1 MAGGKLSF
9 KIAVALATDGFDRGK
24 RAVQAGFRSMR
35 MSFMAFTAAIGAG
48 GIGLTNF
55 ISKLVE
61 VARESNSVQTALKNV
76 SGSSRQYGENQK
88 FLIDLSKKYGVN
100 INDLTGA
107 YAKFTAAANVANM
120 PLEDQRK
127 IFESVSRATVAF
139 GMNAQDANGVFL
151 ALSQMMSKGKVS
163 SEELRLQM
171 GERLPIAIQA
181 MAKAAGVSVGELEDL
196 MKKGKLLS
204 SDVLPKFAQ
213 ALDEMIPTVDTD
225 NINTSL
231 NRLQNKIT
239 EISEKLDISGKYK
252 TVVDAATSILD
263 AGLKRLDSFTSVL
276 WGGIVSGSLA
286 VINKIRKNWAAYYDA
301 RVQGAERVEQQALR
315 ATERRAAAEQAVR
328 DQELALAAAQEDQ
341 KVALTNGTTQQ
352 QEAAARRVGQVKA
365 SLNKKMLALERARA
379 AEETALAKKT
389 ALGMEAQALKGAR
402 GVTRALNIV
411 KLQFVRAMAAI
422 KAALVSL
429 GWTALLVALGS
440 AVAYVHNLYTEA
452 KRLKNLVSDFN
463 KEMNAARNTE
473 EVSNLK
479 KYQEI
484 ANNESLSYEARQ
496 EALNEINKILGKNYQ
511 FEKDSLKLSK
521 ETNGTIKKRIELLAL
536 EAQLAAAQAKRKEA
550 IEAKEEY
557 ISKHPYAEIKDLE
570 GLSRGSKTDAALYN
584 VGAKAYNEDIDKTIA
599 EKYDPAIKL
608 ADRTI
613 EDILQKTARIKSL
626 LPEEPEVETKTVVT
640 SADQTTQQ
648 SELQKQQKQYSQA
661 LAALNLDLE
670 RGWKTQSE
678 YNKAVDDLTR
688 NALRTALTSGDN
700 EVLGSDY
707 LKQLEAAAKTPLYDA
722 RNEEIERIERQYAEE
737 MGTLNRQLNNGAIS
751 QAEYTQILDRLN
763 AELIKKLG
771 GLLTEDE
778 AQANLTYAMAQ
789 SSADLQRPG
798 APQLEQRD
806 TTFDYRKE
814 PLEILQEEYDV
825 ARNNA
830 EKLQAAFADGA
841 TELEEALAEAMAKAD
856 DLGGKLKIATIKK
869 DVKDLRKV
877 FNEALFDTLKRGV
890 GNIDNVVSAFRNMNE
905 TLRDTDASGWEKIMS
920 IWDGLTEVVGTFMSV
935 IQMINDMRELTDKL
949 RKAKEMEGQVEEANT
964 AAEISGALAGAA
976 AETTASGIKAA
987 ANAKEVAGNTAAAA
1001 SGAAKSVAGIPVV
1014 GVAMAVAAVAAIM
1027 ALMASLPK
1035 FANGGIVTGGPAV
1048 GDKILGRLNA
1058 GEMILN
1064 KPQQGSLYN
1073 LINGGG
1079 AARNV
1084 SVSGR
1089 FEIEGRK
1096 LVALVDKENAFKKRT
1111 R

>member
-9 KIAVALATDGFDRGK
+9 KIAVSLATDGFDRGK

-35 MSFMAFTAAIGAG
+35 MSFMAFAAAIGAG

-55 ISKLVE
+55 ISKLVD

-76 SGSSRQYGENQK
+76 SGSLRQYGENQK

-151 ALSQMMSKGKVS
+151 ALSQMMSKGKIS

-301 RVQGAERVEQQALR
+301 RIHGAERVEQQALR

-328 DQELALAAAQEDQ
+328 DQELALVEAQEAQ
-341 KVALTNGTTQQ
+341 KEALTKGTAQQ
-352 QEAAARRVGQVKA
+352 QEAAARRVGQAKA
-365 SLNKKMLALERARA
+365 ALNKKMLALERARA

-411 KLQFVRAMAAI
+411 KLQFVRAMVAI

-463 KEMNAARNTE
+463 KEMNAARNTD

-496 EALNEINKILGKNYQ
+496 EALNEINKIIGKNYK
-511 FEKDSLKLSK
+511 FEKDSLKLSE

-557 ISKHPYAEIKDLE
+557 ISKHPYREIKDIS
-570 GLSRGSKTDAALYN
+570 GLRGQNRYLAS
-584 VGAKAYNEDIDKTIA
+584 GENERNAEKNAEIDKTIA

-613 EDILQKTARIKSL
+613 EDVLQKTARIKSL
-626 LPEEPEVETKTVVT
+626 LPEEPKVETEPVVT
-640 SADQTTQQ
+640 TDPKQ
-648 SELQKQQKQYSQA
+648 SEELQKQQKQYSQA

-751 QAEYTQILDRLN
+751 QAEYTQVLDRLS

-789 SSADLQRPG
+789 ASADLQRPG

-841 TELEEALAEAMAKAD
+841 TELEEALAEAMVKAG
-856 DLGGKLKIATIKK
+856 DLGEKLKIATIKK
-869 DVKDLRKV
+869 DVKDLKKE
-877 FNEALFDTLKRGV
+877 FNDNLFSTIKGGV
-890 GNIDNVVSAFRNMNE
+890 SNVNNVVSAFRNLNE
-905 TLRDTDASGWEKIMS
+905 TLRDTDASGWEKIMA
-920 IWDGLTEVVGTFMSV
+920 IWDGMAEVATSFMSV

-949 RKAKEMEGQVEEANT
+949 RKAKEAEGLVEKTNT
-964 AAEISGALAGAA
+964 AEEISGALAGAA

-1001 SGAAKSVAGIPVV
+1001 SGAAKSVAGIPIV
-1014 GVAMAVAAVAAIM
+1014 GVAMAVAAVSAIM

-1035 FANGGIVTGGPAV
+1035 FANGGIVSGGPAV

-1079 AARNV
+1079 AARNI